1 MKANLRYLMLLAVCL
16 IPFTLIGEGK
26 LPERFPI
33 AIGITLAVTI
43 AYWSSY
49 IFLKKKKEKQKNPDK

>member
-1 MKANLRYLMLLAVCL
+1 MKANLRYLMLLAICL
-16 IPFTLIGEGK
+16 IPFTFIGEGK

-49 IFLKKKKEKQKNPDK
+49 IYLKKKKEKQDK

>member
-1 MKANLRYLMLLAVCL
+1 MKATLRYLLLLAICL
-16 IPFTLIGEGK
+16 IPFTFIDY

-33 AIGITLAVTI
+33 VVGITLAVTI

-49 IFLKKKKEKQKNPDK
+49 VFLEKKRKKQEDNS